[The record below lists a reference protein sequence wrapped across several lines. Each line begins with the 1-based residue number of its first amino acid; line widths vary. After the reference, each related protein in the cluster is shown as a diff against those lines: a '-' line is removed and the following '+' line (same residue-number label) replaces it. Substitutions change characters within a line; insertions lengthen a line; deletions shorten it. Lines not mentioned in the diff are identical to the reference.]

1 MSFES
6 VRAASIKDVN
16 PRTDLEARWTK
27 PNLLR
32 KLLNLPE
39 TKAQKTLSA
48 TVSLLQLQRL
58 CGGGSSSPTR
68 VMVVN
73 RSGTKNDLCGST
85 EERRSTRKMPVFVD
99 SSMRARTC
107 WKRAARASTE
117 PPSPEVDRS
126 GGSWPDETACTRCL
140 PRCRGP
146 FHSSSANTTQ
156 ENDAIV
162 MIVGQGIMMPIACR
176 VLKN

>member
-16 PRTDLEARWTK
+16 PRTDLEAGWTK

-85 EERRSTRKMPVFVD
+85 EERPRLGRCQSSSTLRCERGRAGSERLEPPPSLQAPRSTALAAPGLTRQPARGVCLAAAAHFIRVPPIRLRRMTP
-99 SSMRARTC
+99 SS
-107 WKRAARASTE
+107 
-117 PPSPEVDRS
+117 
-126 GGSWPDETACTRCL
+126 
-140 PRCRGP
+140 
-146 FHSSSANTTQ
+146 
-156 ENDAIV
+156 
-162 MIVGQGIMMPIACR
+162 
-176 VLKN
+176 